1 MITNGIKRQNINRIF
16 LLVSTDI
23 ILSSGYKNSEILL
36 DLGAD

>member
-16 LLVSTDI
+16 LFVSTDI
-23 ILSSGYKNSEILL
+23 ILSSGYKNSEILF